1 MKLEILFKFPMVGAK
16 IRNYVIRKE
25 GGEKTSKT
33 LRRYMQEKYNIT
45 DAELEIMQV
54 LWKKKQCN
62 LTTIIEELSNNE
74 EKNKNTIKTLIHRLV
89 QKGAIESRKVN
100 TKEVVYIPKINEKKF
115 LSKESNSFLKK
126 FFNGS
131 TERLLLNFVENK
143 KVSKDELKRLI
154 DVLKQDED

>member
-1 MKLEILFKFPMVGAK
+1 
-16 IRNYVIRKE
+16 
-25 GGEKTSKT
+25 
-33 LRRYMQEKYNIT
+33 MQKKYNIT

-154 DVLKQDED
+154 DVLEQDED

>member
-1 MKLEILFKFPMVGAK
+1 
-16 IRNYVIRKE
+16 
-25 GGEKTSKT
+25 
-33 LRRYMQEKYNIT
+33 MQEKYNIT

-100 TKEVVYIPKINEKKF
+100 TKEVVYIPKIMKK
-115 LSKESNSFLKK
+115 SFYQKK
-126 FFNGS
+126 AIVF
-131 TERLLLNFVENK
+131 
-143 KVSKDELKRLI
+143 
-154 DVLKQDED
+154 

>member
-1 MKLEILFKFPMVGAK
+1 
-16 IRNYVIRKE
+16 
-25 GGEKTSKT
+25 
-33 LRRYMQEKYNIT
+33 MQEKYNIT

-100 TKEVVYIPKINEKKF
+100 TKEVVYIPKINEKNF
-115 LSKESNSFLKK
+115 LSKESKSFLKK